1 MARDRWPNRMLFI
14 LAAVGSAAG
23 LGNLWRFPYLAYEH
37 GGGAFLL
44 PYFIAL
50 LVIGIPLLL
59 LEFSLGR
66 QFQKSAVGAL
76 REIKTWA
83 GTIGWWAVGCGFMI
97 LSYYAVV
104 MAWALLYLV
113 NSLSLGWSSGA
124 EGFFYNNILNISDGI
139 GTLGAFNIP
148 ILISLFFVWLLIYFS
163 IWKGV
168 NSISRVISIIVPLP
182 VILLLILLVRAVTL
196 DGAGPGIA
204 AYLTPSLSALMS
216 VDVWLAAATQIFFTL
231 TLGFGVM
238 IAYASYTKK
247 DQALTEDSLWTAAL
261 NSTVS
266 ILAGFVVFG
275 TLGFLAMQSGVLVD
289 DVAAS
294 GPGLAFVVFPEALSQ
309 MPAAALFS
317 AVFFVML
324 LTLGISSAI
333 SLIEGFTAAFKERV
347 TISSQKVALGASAV
361 CFLLGI
367 IYTSQA
373 GLYYLDVID
382 HFVTHYGLVL
392 VSIATMLVVGW
403 SKKGE
408 LIRKDVART
417 KWFPTALWWWNIRL
431 FVPVVLVL
439 LLINFFIAELA
450 EPYGG
455 YPLWAI
461 MIGWAAVFVPLII
474 SWFLNRWYANKQ

>member
-23 LGNLWRFPYLAYEH
+23 LGNLWRFPYLAYEY

-66 QFQKSAVGAL
+66 KFQKSAVGAL
-76 REIKTWA
+76 REIKPWA

-104 MAWALLYLV
+104 MAWGLLYLV
-113 NSLSLGWSSGA
+113 NSLSLGWSTGA
-124 EGFFYNNILNISDGI
+124 EGFFYENILNLSEGI
-139 GTLGAFNIP
+139 GVFGGFNLSI
-148 ILISLFFVWLLIYFS
+148 FVALVAVWIIIYFS

-168 NSISRVISIIVPLP
+168 NSISRVISVIVPLP
-182 VILLLILLVRAVTL
+182 VILLIILLVRAVTL
-196 DGAGPGIA
+196 EGAGAGIA

-247 DQALTEDSLWTAAL
+247 DEALTEDAIWTAVL

-275 TLGFLAMQSGVLVD
+275 TLGFLALQSGVLID

-309 MPAAALFS
+309 MPAAGIFS
-317 AVFFVML
+317 LIFFVML

-347 TISSQKVALGASAV
+347 NISSQKVALGASIV

-367 IYTSQA
+367 VYTSQA
-373 GLYYLDVID
+373 GLYFLDVVD
-382 HFVTHYGLVL
+382 HFVTHYGLVF

-403 SKKGE
+403 TKKGE
-408 LIRKDVART
+408 LIRKDIART
-417 KWFPTALWWWNIRL
+417 KWFPTTLWWWNIRL
-431 FVPVVLVL
+431 IVPVVLVA

-455 YPLWAI
+455 YPLWALLV
-461 MIGWAAVFVPLII
+461 GWLAVFVPLII
-474 SWFLNRWYANKQ
+474 SWFLNKWYAQKS